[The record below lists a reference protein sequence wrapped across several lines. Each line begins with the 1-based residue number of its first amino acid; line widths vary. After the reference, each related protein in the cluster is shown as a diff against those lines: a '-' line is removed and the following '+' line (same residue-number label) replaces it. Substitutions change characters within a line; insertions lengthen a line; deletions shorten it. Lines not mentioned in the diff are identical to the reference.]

1 MDKQIIKK
9 KWTLQKISVLSI
21 IILFLLFVTY
31 IIFLRDTSSK
41 LNVEKQKISICEI
54 KKGPFQEYIPIM
66 GTIEPFQTF
75 FLDVTDGGRIL
86 EKYVEEGAFL
96 NVGDKIVKLDNP
108 NLTLQLMNTQSNF
121 ILAESQLSQ
130 TRLTFEQNLLYKE
143 NQLLDVNTRLLRQK
157 REYLTNK
164 SLFEKNLCSE
174 NEYKTSKEEY
184 EFLAK
189 SKDLMYEALKKDT
202 LTYYQLVQQNET
214 NVNRSKSYLQL
225 VEEQLASLTVKSPI
239 KGQLTSLNAEIGQLV
254 GTGYKLGRIDN
265 TDSYKIR
272 AEIDEHYI
280 TRVRTGLTGEYDFN
294 GKKLILTLTTIY
306 PQITNGKFLVD
317 LIFDGQPPEGIRRGQ
332 TVHTKLQLG
341 EPGNALLLEN
351 GGFYSTTGGEWI
363 FVLDKTGE
371 TASRR
376 KIKIG
381 RQNPLYFEVLE
392 GLAEGEKVINSSYQN
407 YGDIDKLKIK

>member
-1 MDKQIIKK
+1 MDKQIVKK
-9 KWTLQKISVLSI
+9 KWTLQKISILSI
-21 IILFLLFVTY
+21 AILLLLFVLY
-31 IIFLRDTSSK
+31 LIFIRDTSSK
-41 LNVEKQKISICEI
+41 LNVEKEKISICKI
-54 KKGPFQEYIPIM
+54 VKGPFQEYIPIM

-75 FLDVTDGGRIL
+75 YLDVTDGGRIV

-96 NVGDKIVKLDNP
+96 EVGQKIIKLDNP

-143 NQLLDVNTRLLRQK
+143 NQLLDVTTKLLRQK
-157 REYLTNK
+157 REYTTNK

-174 NEYKTSKEEY
+174 NEYKSSKEEY
-184 EFLAK
+184 EYLAK
-189 SKDLMYEALKKDT
+189 SKELMYEALRKDT

-214 NVNRSKSYLQL
+214 NVSRSKSYLQL

-280 TRVRTGLTGEYDFN
+280 SRVKIGLTGEYEFN
-294 GKKLILTLTTIY
+294 GKKLVLTLTTIY
-306 PQITNGKFLVD
+306 PQITDGKFFVD
-317 LIFDGQPPEGIRRGQ
+317 LIFDGDPPKGIRRGQ
-332 TVHTKLQLG
+332 TVHTKLQLS
-341 EPGNALLLEN
+341 EPADALLLEN

-363 FVLDKTGE
+363 FVLDKTGQ
-371 TASRR
+371 TASKR

-381 RQNPLYFEVLE
+381 RQNPIYFEVME
-392 GLAEGEKVINSSYQN
+392 GLKEGDKVINSSYEN
-407 YGDIDKLKIK
+407 YGDIDKLKLK

>member
-1 MDKQIIKK
+1 MDKQIVKK
-9 KWTLQKISVLSI
+9 KWTLQKISILSI
-21 IILFLLFVTY
+21 AGLLLLFILY
-31 IIFLRDTSSK
+31 LLFIRDTSSK
-41 LNVEKQKISICEI
+41 LNVEKEKISICEI

-75 FLDVTDGGRIL
+75 YLDVTDGGRIV

-96 NVGDKIVKLDNP
+96 EIGEKIIKLDNP

-143 NQLLDVNTRLLRQK
+143 NQLLDVTTKLLRQK
-157 REYLTNK
+157 REYITNK
-164 SLFEKNLCSE
+164 SLYEKNLCSE
-174 NEYKTSKEEY
+174 NEYKSSKEEY
-184 EFLAK
+184 EYLAK
-189 SKDLMYEALKKDT
+189 SKELMYEALRKDT

-214 NVNRSKSYLQL
+214 NVSRSKSYLQL

-272 AEIDEHYI
+272 AEIDEHYL
-280 TRVRTGLTGEYDFN
+280 TRVRTGLTGEYEFN
-294 GKKLILTLTTIY
+294 GKKLVLTLTTIY
-306 PQITNGKFLVD
+306 PQITDGKFFVD
-317 LIFDGQPPEGIRRGQ
+317 MIFAGDPPKGIRRGQ

-341 EPGNALLLEN
+341 EPGDALLLEN

-371 TASRR
+371 TASKR

-381 RQNPLYFEVLE
+381 RQNPIYFEVME
-392 GLAEGEKVINSSYQN
+392 GLKEGEKVINSSYEN
-407 YGDIDKLKIK
+407 YGDIDKLTLK